1 MRTLLT
7 VLLLSAPAAAAS
19 LSSSFT
25 VPGHALGSFG
35 QPESATEELGGGAAW
50 SADGA
55 QVYTL
60 DTTRVLNHWRV
71 GDGALLGT
79 RRLAPPAALPDAGPW
94 PTTALRLNGTQGG
107 ALQLEARSFRQ
118 GQPAALSYTLKLQG
132 GASAPP
138 PPCPSS
144 RRVLQVCAGAA
155 TLRAEGRT
163 LTWTAGGVTR
173 TRTLPAPGRVLA
185 LALNAG
191 GTQAAVLVVEPQTD
205 WGLHGRAAL
214 LLWAGDSLR
223 RLSLGPVLSGTPAR
237 LNWTPAGWLLAA
249 PLHDD
254 QTGGVQP
261 GEWLSLH
268 RPDGERR
275 WQLSPDLG
283 LRGLW
288 PSPDG
293 QRFVTIRGGSVPEV
307 RRTVDGTLVL
317 GLGEAVAAAVPLA
330 GQRALLALQG
340 GGGAGRVA
348 RLQQGSLRT
357 LSPLG
362 ATALAAHPDGGRFA
376 AAQGP
381 DVRLHGPRGEVLR
394 RWKASAP
401 VVALAFTPDGQALS
415 AWTQS
420 EARGEVRAWRLN
432 GTPLPLPAGTVF
444 PLSSVLLTR
453 TADQGGPQATHR
465 ERLSAQQPGG
475 PVLWQTP
482 WRRGSLSAWPAA
494 DGRSAALWSQHP
506 NSQSDPVITQFWRV
520 ALHSGQAGPTLNMAP
535 TTRDP
540 NSGWTL
546 AALRGDG
553 RRALLQESTGDGCGW
568 GLYGFALADLFTA
581 QRLPTPP
588 GLASGYARRGGCG
601 FGVPLPQTTF
611 DPDGRLLVQD
621 GNRLDWWTI
630 AQGVVPRVPA
640 GNRGEP

>member
-1 MRTLLT
+1 M
-7 VLLLSAPAAAAS
+7 
-19 LSSSFT
+19 
-25 VPGHALGSFG
+25 
-35 QPESATEELGGGAAW
+35 
-50 SADGA
+50 
-55 QVYTL
+55 
-60 DTTRVLNHWRV
+60 
-71 GDGALLGT
+71 
-79 RRLAPPAALPDAGPW
+79 
-94 PTTALRLNGTQGG
+94 
-107 ALQLEARSFRQ
+107 
-118 GQPAALSYTLKLQG
+118 
-132 GASAPP
+132 
-138 PPCPSS
+138 
-144 RRVLQVCAGAA
+144 
-155 TLRAEGRT
+155 
-163 LTWTAGGVTR
+163 
-173 TRTLPAPGRVLA
+173 
-185 LALNAG
+185 
-191 GTQAAVLVVEPQTD
+191 
-205 WGLHGRAAL
+205 
-214 LLWAGDSLR
+214 
-223 RLSLGPVLSGTPAR
+223 
-237 LNWTPAGWLLAA
+237 
-249 PLHDD
+249 
-254 QTGGVQP
+254 
-261 GEWLSLH
+261 
-268 RPDGERR
+268 
-275 WQLSPDLG
+275 
-283 LRGLW
+283 
-288 PSPDG
+288 
-293 QRFVTIRGGSVPEV
+293 
-307 RRTVDGTLVL
+307 
-317 GLGEAVAAAVPLA
+317 
-330 GQRALLALQG
+330 
-340 GGGAGRVA
+340 
-348 RLQQGSLRT
+348 
-357 LSPLG
+357 
-362 ATALAAHPDGGRFA
+362 
-376 AAQGP
+376 
-381 DVRLHGPRGEVLR
+381 
-394 RWKASAP
+394 
-401 VVALAFTPDGQALS
+401 VALAFTPDGQALS